1 VAPAVDDV
9 ERGHGKHQ
17 LGVSREVGD
26 VTVERHALLGGTG
39 LADGHGD
46 GQDRVRPELAL
57 VLGAVERVHLR
68 VDRLLVGRV
77 APDQRRADQLVDVV
91 DGLHHALA
99 HVLAAAVAELD
110 GLVNPRGGA
119 RGNRGGED
127 ALVGVNVGLDRGVA
141 AVIFFEVFFYGF
153 GGGEGDGGV
162 EGGSEPEFGRML
174 QNKKRGDQSFKL
186 LLTESR

>member
-1 VAPAVDDV
+1 MNA
-9 ERGHGKHQ
+9 
-17 LGVSREVGD
+17 
-26 VTVERHALLGGTG
+26 LGGTG

-141 AVIFFEVFFYGF
+141 AVIFLRFFFMVSEAERGT
-153 GGGEGDGGV
+153 
-162 EGGSEPEFGRML
+162 GGS
-174 QNKKRGDQSFKL
+174 KDVAK
-186 LLTESR
+186 